1 MTFLIGIETK
11 KDLINVAPL
20 ILNYVLTVPAVKVL
34 IVPLNKAI
42 YALA

>member
-1 MTFLIGIETK
+1 VTFPIGIETK
-11 KDLINVAPL
+11 RDLINVAPL
-20 ILNYVLTVPAVKVL
+20 ILNCVLTVPAVKVS